1 MNCNKSQTDWQNM
14 LLTKYEKQ
22 NQESEKKDKK
32 YQQQHNYYNEQTEKH
47 KLCKWPTLHGASQA
61 S

>member
-1 MNCNKSQTDWQNM
+1 M
-14 LLTKYEKQ
+14 LLSKYEKQ

-47 KLCKWPTLHGASQA
+47 KLCKWPILHGASQA